1 MTSGTEKDN
10 PLHMSWSDSAWIP
23 HLNQGNVMDYF
34 SERSNPFYDRSCNNE
49 VVKMQRRSPEHLKSM
64 TGVEYELIHA
74 QQPILFVIRKQRR
87 HSPEQVTPLT
97 FYYIIAGVIYQAPD
111 LASIIN
117 SRLLTSVYNIQSA
130 FEEVQN
136 FSRYHPSKGYWW
148 EFKDQEKEKDSLSAK
163 PKEEISSL
171 FQRQRVDVLLA
182 ELTRSFPP
190 KVYQPKPGDKPIP
203 VSRSDPSGAIKE
215 EVKEEINQSQNNA
228 NSSIPGNVQTGSSFL
243 AANVVGQGIMKP
255 PQAKRRKGK

>member
-1 MTSGTEKDN
+1 MASDKEN
-10 PLHMSWSDSAWIP
+10 PLHMNWSDSAWIP

-49 VVKMQRRSPEHLKSM
+49 VIKMQRRSPEHLKSM
-64 TGVEYELIHA
+64 TGLEYELIHA

-97 FYYIIAGVIYQAPD
+97 YYYIIAGVIYQAPD

-130 FEEVQN
+130 FEEVQSY
-136 FSRYHPSKGYWW
+136 SRYHPSKGYWW
-148 EFKDQEKEKDSLSAK
+148 EFKDQEKEKDNKVAK
-163 PKEEISSL
+163 PKEEVSSL

-182 ELTRSFPP
+182 ELTRKFPP

-203 VSRSDPSGAIKE
+203 VTRNDASSTSKE
-215 EVKEEINQSQNNA
+215 ESKEEANQSQNNA
-228 NSSIPGNVQTGSSFL
+228 NSSVTGMVPGSNPFLSSNM
-243 AANVVGQGIMKP
+243 AQGMMKP
-255 PQAKRRKGK
+255 PQAKKRKLVK

>member
-1 MTSGTEKDN
+1 
-10 PLHMSWSDSAWIP
+10 MSWSDSAWIP

-117 SRLLTSVYNIQSA
+117 SRLQ
-130 FEEVQN
+130 
-136 FSRYHPSKGYWW
+136 GYWW

-228 NSSIPGNVQTGSSFL
+228 NSSIPVTSRQAVRSWPPMSSDR
-243 AANVVGQGIMKP
+243 VS
-255 PQAKRRKGK
+255 